1 MGEQRAS
8 QHRRFPLQHV
18 VERAA
23 PLRSISREFDTCP
36 REDGI
41 LHEDV
46 TSFRSAMPRFRGP
59 EALLFTA
66 YLIPLETIA
75 TVVAL

>member
-1 MGEQRAS
+1 MGEQRAP

-18 VERAA
+18 AERAA
-23 PLRSISREFDTCP
+23 PLRSISREFDTRP

-46 TSFRSAMPRFRGP
+46 TSFRSTVPRFRGP

-66 YLIPLETIA
+66 YLIPLETVA
-75 TVVAL
+75 TIVAL